1 MTLGRHMFSFL
12 SQKQPLS
19 ASGEKIT
26 QSLFCCLW
34 NIANTLGPQK
44 ENQISIDVVLQ
55 VRRCALMLASL
66 LPNKTLL
73 TERLEETLL
82 NVASFNR
89 DCKDKVKVETINK
102 LSTEIVSDI
111 LKQLKHTGDNSE
123 ISLVYI
129 RVVSLYMEHLIKT
142 GNLETLE
149 QECIV
154 ISSDLDSVVTDTK
167 RILKILV
174 YLYRLAAQ
182 IKNIS
187 TNKGNS
193 LEAEINPVLKKNS
206 GKLASHKND
215 KSSHCLNGSSFR
227 TKDSKQQKVV
237 CDNSSKVENDN
248 FISELFSSCDRSQF
262 EKFMSGA
269 NEVEVSLIFGGFQF
283 VCSHIGGKPSDLTCF
298 SLDMINLLLTCTTY
312 GLVVTRT
319 VIAQL
324 QKTGNQ
330 GQGKLTSGKKSGV
343 KPETMTSVNQTL
355 LMISFKKLLL
365 TYHLL
370 QSCNSKLVFYI
381 TKTSP
386 YNVYPLEPHF
396 YIAKLGY
403 VGVYLFFL
411 FLLQNIDCGY
421 S

>member
-1 MTLGRHMFSFL
+1 MFSFL

-82 NVASFNR
+82 NVAFFNR
-89 DCKDKVKVETINK
+89 DCKDTVKVETINK
-102 LSTEIVSDI
+102 LSTDIVSDV

-123 ISLVYI
+123 LSLVYI

-154 ISSDLDSVVTDTK
+154 ISSDLDSIVTNTK
-167 RILKILV
+167 RILEILV

-193 LEAEINPVLKKNS
+193 LEAEINPVSKKNS
-206 GKLASHKND
+206 GKMASHKND
-215 KSSHCLNGSSFR
+215 KSSHCLNGASFR
-227 TKDSKQQKVV
+227 TKDSKQEKVV

-248 FISELFSSCDRSQF
+248 FISELFSSSDRSQF
-262 EKFMSGA
+262 ERFVSGT

-283 VCSHIGGKPSDLTCF
+283 VCSHIGGKPSDLNCF

-330 GQGKLTSGKKSGV
+330 GQSKLTNGKKAGI

-355 LMISFKKLLL
+355 LMISFKKMLL

-370 QSCNSKLVFYI
+370 QSGNSKLIFYI
-381 TKTSP
+381 TKISP